1 MAAALRL
8 SASTPKALLIEA
20 VTPRRLSSV
29 ANGFRGAVSQD
40 AERTPNKAQWLHPDD
55 AFGLRTPK
63 SNGCTPK
70 TPSAAEQFLNIAMAS
85 SSDEQATAV
94 NLGTKMIEAVAYPR
108 LLGMP
113 LPETAQSDATGV
125 SKRSV
130 TFENESLRA
139 ATDAR
144 NAFLAMRQR
153 NAGRTIPK
161 ASEKVVSTLSDA
173 GHQCT
178 SASIGA
184 TVAQSAGYPHLLGM
198 PTPTTSKSEAVDRP
212 KRCVTFE
219 DDARNLAV
227 DARNAFLA
235 ATRLRTSRSFV
246 KSEENGSKGDRAMAV
261 FETADTYPMLLGC
274 GPLVLPTASTE
285 PKRSN
290 LVDADTLAQDARAT
304 FLAMQQRIAM
314 RSLPKHSD

>member
-29 ANGFRGAVSQD
+29 AGFRRTVSKD
-40 AERTPNKAQWLHPDD
+40 AEGTPHD

-70 TPSAAEQFLNIAMAS
+70 TPSAAEQFLSYSMPS
-85 SSDEQATAV
+85 SSGEQGIAV
-94 NLGTKMIEAVAYPR
+94 NLVPKLIESVAFPR

-113 LPETAQSDATGV
+113 LPATAQSEVTEV

-130 TFENESLRA
+130 SIENESLRA

-153 NAGRTIPK
+153 HAGRTIPK
-161 ASEKVVSTLSDA
+161 TSEKVVSAFDDA
-173 GHQCT
+173 GRQCT
-178 SASIGA
+178 IASIGA
-184 TVAQSAGYPHLLGM
+184 TVDEPAGYPHLLGTQA
-198 PTPTTSKSEAVDRP
+198 PTPTKSDAVEGSKF
-212 KRCVTFE
+212 CVAFE
-219 DDARNLAV
+219 DDAHNLAD
-227 DARNAFLA
+227 DAQNAFLA
-235 ATRLRTSRSFV
+235 ATTSRTSRSIANSV
-246 KSEENGSKGDRAMAV
+246 EEGCAMAA
-261 FETADTYPMLLGC
+261 FDTAEADTYPMLLGC
-274 GPLVLPTASTE
+274 GPLALPTASTE

-290 LVDADTLAQDARAT
+290 LVDAATLAQDARAT
-304 FLAMQQRIAM
+304 FLAMQRRRAM
-314 RSLPKHSD
+314 RSMPEHTD

>member
-1 MAAALRL
+1 M
-8 SASTPKALLIEA
+8 
-20 VTPRRLSSV
+20 
-29 ANGFRGAVSQD
+29 G
-40 AERTPNKAQWLHPDD
+40 
-55 AFGLRTPK
+55 
-63 SNGCTPK
+63 
-70 TPSAAEQFLNIAMAS
+70 
-85 SSDEQATAV
+85 EQATAV

-108 LLGMP
+108 
-113 LPETAQSDATGV
+113 
-125 SKRSV
+125 
-130 TFENESLRA
+130 
-139 ATDAR
+139 
-144 NAFLAMRQR
+144 
-153 NAGRTIPK
+153 
-161 ASEKVVSTLSDA
+161 
-173 GHQCT
+173 
-178 SASIGA
+178 
-184 TVAQSAGYPHLLGM
+184 LLGM

>member
-29 ANGFRGAVSQD
+29 AGFRGAVSQD
-40 AERTPNKAQWLHPDD
+40 AECTPKAQWLQTDD

-85 SSDEQATAV
+85 SSDEQAAPV
-94 NLGTKMIEAVAYPR
+94 NLGTKLMEAVAYPR

-113 LPETAQSDATGV
+113 LPATGQSDATGV

-139 ATDAR
+139 AKDAR

-153 NAGRTIPK
+153 NAGRTVPK
-161 ASEKVVSTLSDA
+161 TSEKVVSALSDA
-173 GHQCT
+173 GRQCT
-178 SASIGA
+178 IASFGA
-184 TVAQSAGYPHLLGM
+184 TVGPHLLGM
-198 PTPTTSKSEAVDRP
+198 PIPTTSKSEAVEGP
-212 KRCVTFE
+212 QRCVTFE

-235 ATRLRTSRSFV
+235 ATKLRTSRSSV
-246 KSEENGSKGDRAMAV
+246 KSEEKGSKGRRAMSA

-274 GPLVLPTASTE
+274 VWTPCTA
-285 PKRSN
+285 N
-290 LVDADTLAQDARAT
+290 C
-304 FLAMQQRIAM
+304 
-314 RSLPKHSD
+314 KHGTKALQSC

>member
-29 ANGFRGAVSQD
+29 AGFRGAVSQD
-40 AERTPNKAQWLHPDD
+40 AERTPKAQWLLPED

-94 NLGTKMIEAVAYPR
+94 NFGTKMIEAVAYPR

-113 LPETAQSDATGV
+113 LPATAHSDATGV

-153 NAGRTIPK
+153 NAGRIIPK

-173 GHQCT
+173 G
-178 SASIGA
+178 
-184 TVAQSAGYPHLLGM
+184 QSAGYPHLLGM
-198 PTPTTSKSEAVDRP
+198 PTPTTSKSEAVDGP
-212 KRCVTFE
+212 KRCVAFE

-235 ATRLRTSRSFV
+235 ATKLRTSRSIV
-246 KSEENGSKGDRAMAV
+246 KPEENESKGGRAMAV
-261 FETADTYPMLLGC
+261 SETADTYPMLLGC
-274 GPLVLPTASTE
+274 GPPVLPTASTE